1 MMNCVLEKRKL
12 QPSQGRAA
20 IRLVPKIPTPNKIT
34 DYRPISFLNTD
45 YKLIASVLAFRL
57 RKSLPN
63 SVDSHK
69 TGGVPGPYIFDSLCL
84 IRDVIDNTGR
94 KSKEVSSLKPTA
106 IIAYDLEK
114 AYDLVNRDVL
124 WEVMTVMGYPPC
136 LLIG

>member
-1 MMNCVLEKRKL
+1 MNCVLEKRKL

-20 IRLVPKIPTPNKIT
+20 IRLVPKIPTPSRIT
-34 DYRPISFLNTD
+34 DYRPISLLNTD

-94 KSKEVSSLKPTA
+94 KSKEVSSL
-106 IIAYDLEK
+106 
-114 AYDLVNRDVL
+114 NRPPLSRTIWRKHMTLSL

-136 LLIG
+136 LLIGYVS

>member
-20 IRLVPKIPTPNKIT
+20 IRLVPKIPTPSRIT
-34 DYRPISFLNTD
+34 DYRPISLLNTD

-94 KSKEVSSLKPTA
+94 KSKEVSSL
-106 IIAYDLEK
+106 
-114 AYDLVNRDVL
+114 NRPPLSRTIWRKHMTLSL